1 MAGLKMSKTVYDVK
15 LIDLMPESIKYDPQI
30 IAACSA
36 IQPELNELATL
47 SQFADLYGNIDNLP
61 IPILRALA
69 WENQM
74 FEAEWAMAEL
84 TDTQAELVKN
94 SWLLNRL
101 RGTKWSII
109 RIFEVLGM
117 RAEIVEW
124 FEENAEPGTFRIS
137 VLDVT
142 GVGLT
147 KEMEGWISSL
157 IYAYK
162 PLSRHITATNMYT
175 KLEPIVGYALVGGHS
190 KIKYSQ

>member
-1 MAGLKMSKTVYDVK
+1 MNKTVYDVQ
-15 LIDLMPESIKYDPQI
+15 LIDLMPESIRHDEQI
-30 IAACSA
+30 IAACAS
-36 IQPELNELATL
+36 IQPEINDLATL
-47 SQFADLYGNIDNLP
+47 VEFADLYGNIDNLP
-61 IPILRALA
+61 EGILRALA

-74 FEAEWAMAEL
+74 FEAEWAMAGNIEKRR
-84 TDTQAELVKN
+84 ELVKN

-109 RIFEVLGM
+109 RIFDVLGM

-124 FEENAEPGTFRIS
+124 FEEGAEPGTFRIS

-175 KLEPIVGYALVGGHS
+175 KLEPVIGYVLVGGHS

>member
-1 MAGLKMSKTVYDVK
+1 MNKTVYDVQ

-30 IAACSA
+30 IAACASL
-36 IQPELNELATL
+36 QPELNDIAELVAF
-47 SQFADLYGNIDNLP
+47 SDLYGNIDNLP
-61 IPILRALA
+61 EPVVRALA
-69 WENQM
+69 WENQLY
-74 FEAEWAMAEL
+74 EAEWAMAGTLEKRR
-84 TDTQAELVKN
+84 ELVKN

-109 RIFEVLGM
+109 RIFQVLGM

-124 FEENAEPGTFRIS
+124 WEENAEPGTFRIS

-147 KEMEGWISSL
+147 PEMLGWVSSL

-162 PLSRHITATNMYT
+162 PLSRHIMATNLYS
-175 KLEPIVGYALVGGHS
+175 KLEPIPVYALVAGHS
-190 KIKYSQ
+190 RIKYSQ

>member
-1 MAGLKMSKTVYDVK
+1 MSKTVYDVQ
-15 LIDLMPESIKYDPQI
+15 LIDLMPDSIKYDEQI
-30 IAACSA
+30 IAACAS
-36 IQPELNELATL
+36 IQPEINDLATL
-47 SQFADLYGNIDNLP
+47 VEFADLYGNIDNLP
-61 IPILRALA
+61 EGILRALA

-74 FEAEWAMAEL
+74 FEAEWAMAGTIEKRR
-84 TDTQAELVKN
+84 ELVKN

-124 FEENAEPGTFRIS
+124 FEEGAEPGTFRIS
-137 VLDVT
+137 VLDVS

-175 KLEPIVGYALVGGHS
+175 ELEPVIGYALVGGHS

>member
-1 MAGLKMSKTVYDVK
+1 MNKTVYDVR
-15 LIDLMPESIKYDPQI
+15 LIDLMPESIKRDPQI
-30 IAACSA
+30 IYACEA
-36 IQPELNELATL
+36 IQPEVDELATL
-47 SQFADLYGNIDNLP
+47 VEFADLYGNIDNLP
-61 IPILRALA
+61 EGVLRALA

-74 FEAEWAMAEL
+74 YEAEWAMAGTLEKRR
-84 TDTQAELVKN
+84 ELVKN

-101 RGTKWSII
+101 RGTPWSVI

-124 FEENAEPGTFRIS
+124 FEEGAQPGTFRIS

-147 KEMEGWISSL
+147 KEMEQWITSL

-175 KLEPIVGYALVGGHS
+175 KLEPITAYALVGGHS
-190 KIKYSQ
+190 RIKYSQ